1 MLCYMINLIGKNQD
15 YTRKAKNI
23 IKKYGDKEIQ
33 MLRIHR
39 TPLSKFL
46 MGTLNIFTLGDFT
59 KKFKNTPYD
68 ELFHLRVD
76 MFFEGSKVVSL
87 EKNEV
92 ITFTEKP
99 KSSEKASMMN
109 VELQE
114 KPTLNELLAKTQQS
128 MGNKYFV
135 YSAKSNNCQDFILAV
150 FRSNGLLTKERE
162 DFIKQDTKSL
172 FTPKSRKLANTIT
185 DVAAKA
191 KTLVGGGNKKSN
203 DEYIM
208 IDKNAF
214 MKDMEELVDKHTKTM
229 EGAGLAGELAK
240 LTLKDA
246 VSKKSKG
253 EKSFFEKSN
262 KDKAKEFKMAGKVL
276 ENAPY
281 KISGALERTKK
292 KVFGKGVDAVKLQEE
307 SVSAPKKKRGKLKKG
322 SEEAKAWGRMMAE
335 KRKQKR
341 IGGKDSLP
349 KKTIK
354 GAGVKEDA
362 EMYAKNPL
370 LAGFDAGTRIAPILA
385 GENPKSKKNRA
396 IQQDINRNER
406 KAVKEIGKY
415 INPVTLV
422 GLL

>member
-46 MGTLNIFTLGDFT
+46 MGTLNVFTLGDFT

-109 VELQE
+109 VELQR

-128 MGNKYFV
+128 MGNKYFL
-135 YSAKSNNCQDFILAV
+135 YSAKSNNCQDFILAL

-191 KTLVGGGNKKSN
+191 KTLIGGGNKKSN

-208 IDKNAF
+208 MDKKAF
-214 MKDMEELVDKHTKTM
+214 MKDMEDLVDKHTKTM
-229 EGAGLAGELAK
+229 EGAGLASELAK
-240 LTLKDA
+240 TA
-246 VSKKSKG
+246 VMETAKSKAKG
-253 EKSFFEKSN
+253 EKSFMEKSN
-262 KDKAKEFKMAGKVL
+262 KEKGKEVAKVAKVAKQAPKMVKDAFK
-276 ENAPY
+276 
-281 KISGALERTKK
+281 KII
-292 KVFGKGVDAVKLQEE
+292 GKGADPVKVQEE
-307 SVSAPKKKRGKLKKG
+307 SVSAPKKKRGKFVKG
-322 SEEAKAWGRMMAE
+322 SPEAREWGRMMAE

-341 IGGKDSLP
+341 AVGGKDSLP
-349 KKTIK
+349 PSKKRTLK

-362 EMYAKNPL
+362 EEYAKNPL
-370 LAGFDAGTRIAPILA
+370 LAGFDAGVAIAPVLA

-396 IQQDINRNER
+396 IKRDINKNER
-406 KAVKEIGKY
+406 KKIKEAGKY
-415 INPVTLV
+415 INPVTLL
-422 GLL
+422 GLS